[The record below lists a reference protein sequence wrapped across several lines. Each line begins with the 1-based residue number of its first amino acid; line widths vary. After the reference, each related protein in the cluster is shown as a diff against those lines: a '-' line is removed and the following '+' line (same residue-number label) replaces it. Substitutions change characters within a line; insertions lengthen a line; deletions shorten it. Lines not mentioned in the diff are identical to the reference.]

1 MNNLVS
7 DIKTLQ
13 EETLKNLQ
21 NSKASNTVRAYKSDF
36 KDFGLFCVKNGFK
49 SFMSSHL
56 LKRDLPHTL
65 RMEDRN
71 SMSQSIENH
80 SPFVDYKFI
89 EYIYSLD
96 EYYFMKD
103 GLSKYMLR
111 NFMNN
116 KLPKIYFTKKKVGRP
131 GDAKILIFK
140 HYFEKFSDYLSMS
153 QNKNQYFDTKS
164 ILDNINSE
172 NKNQNFSKDNR
183 FYFRVL
189 NYLIWKNSILNGL
202 NNRNI

>member
-1 MNNLVS
+1 
-7 DIKTLQ
+7 
-13 EETLKNLQ
+13 
-21 NSKASNTVRAYKSDF
+21 
-36 KDFGLFCVKNGFK
+36 
-49 SFMSSHL
+49 
-56 LKRDLPHTL
+56 
-65 RMEDRN
+65 MEDRN
-71 SMSQSIENH
+71 SMSQSIENR
-80 SPFVDYKFI
+80 SPFADYKFI

-116 KLPKIYFTKKKVGRP
+116 KLPKIYFTKKGRRP

-140 HYFEKFSDYLSMS
+140 HYFEKFSDYLI
-153 QNKNQYFDTKS
+153 QNKNQYFDIAS

-189 NYLIWKNSILNGL
+189 NYLIWKNSILNAL